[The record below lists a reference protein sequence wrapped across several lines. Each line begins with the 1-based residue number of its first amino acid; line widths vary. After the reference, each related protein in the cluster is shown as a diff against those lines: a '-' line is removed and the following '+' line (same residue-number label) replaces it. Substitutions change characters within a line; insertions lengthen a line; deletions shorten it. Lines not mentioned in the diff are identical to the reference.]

1 MPVIEIQG
9 DSADGARV
17 LSYMYFPSNDAGRD
31 HLFSDLT
38 SSNDDLMQSD
48 SERTLSDMQAA
59 NRWTKEVSD
68 AGLRGTAAGEMLVWF
83 ALMLRVDCPE
93 PSKHK
98 AVAAMRN
105 LSLDLKQDPETG
117 QVIEGGEAGV
127 IPDDDSTFWKYL
139 TRYKDVCHLW
149 ASHWVLSRN
158 HAFYR
163 IPEVLRDGGQ
173 LETFLA
179 HAAWFLELGESH
191 TTRNDRGWPVGG
203 AGNGIRALGC
213 DSSHSTGAWFASR
226 SFN

>member
-1 MPVIEIQG
+1 
-9 DSADGARV
+9 
-17 LSYMYFPSNDAGRD
+17 
-31 HLFSDLT
+31 
-38 SSNDDLMQSD
+38 
-48 SERTLSDMQAA
+48 
-59 NRWTKEVSD
+59 
-68 AGLRGTAAGEMLVWF
+68 
-83 ALMLRVDCPE
+83 
-93 PSKHK
+93 K

-191 TTRNDRGWPVGG
+191 TTRNDRGGPWVERATAFVPSVAVPPTAPELGSLPDHL
-203 AGNGIRALGC
+203 IRSLL
-213 DSSHSTGAWFASR
+213 
-226 SFN
+226 N